1 MHHALEHSDRLTAI
15 KGIIYI
21 LMRNHMHEVD
31 NIIAVTELSTISQ
44 YTSSQEDVSSSCVR
58 ILNNTKC
65 DTIF

>member
-1 MHHALEHSDRLTAI
+1 MHHALEHSERLAAI

-21 LMRNHMHEVD
+21 LMRNRMHEVD

-65 DTIF
+65 DTII